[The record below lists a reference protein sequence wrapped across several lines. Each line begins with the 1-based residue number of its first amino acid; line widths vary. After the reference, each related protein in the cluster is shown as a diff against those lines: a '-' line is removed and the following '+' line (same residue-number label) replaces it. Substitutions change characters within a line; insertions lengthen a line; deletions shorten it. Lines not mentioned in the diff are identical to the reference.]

1 MNTIPTIAAGFPS
14 LRAAAWI
21 GQGRAFVRRSPDVCA
36 TGAPR
41 CYHPFGHR
49 ARQRTRGRFTGKLKA
64 LRSEFAV
71 SVIVPLHGANHA
83 EETDSCPS
91 TRKPVEFFRVR

>member
-14 LRAAAWI
+14 LCAAAWI
-21 GQGRAFVRRSPDVCA
+21 GQGRAFERRFPDASA

-49 ARQRTRGRFTGKLKA
+49 ARQHTGSRFARKFKT
-64 LRSEFAV
+64 LRPEFAA
-71 SVIVPLHGANHA
+71 LQKHMEARQQRLEAGG
-83 EETDSCPS
+83 
-91 TRKPVEFFRVR
+91 VE